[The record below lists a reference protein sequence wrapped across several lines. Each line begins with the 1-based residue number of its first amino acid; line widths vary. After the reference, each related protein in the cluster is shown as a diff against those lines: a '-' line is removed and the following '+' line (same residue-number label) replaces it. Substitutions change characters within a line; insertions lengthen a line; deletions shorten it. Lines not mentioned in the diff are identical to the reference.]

1 LSTNQFN
8 PILASASYPHVKVG
22 FFILTNMNWFKH
34 DYSAAED
41 DKILELRAEYGWEGY
56 GIFFAILEYM
66 CKTEKGID
74 RKRIGALRM
83 VVGTVE
89 GYLEGYLEHTL
100 KVGLF
105 YEENGIIWN
114 QRIRDHIDQIQHR
127 RVEGSKAGKK
137 SGKARREKAQNEV
150 KSKVTFA
157 EPSRNPSTDKIR
169 VDKIREDKREIYPLP
184 KSSNDPELIRF
195 FKSNGSN
202 EKEASLFYNHY
213 NSQGWVKS
221 NNLAITDW
229 YSIAIN
235 WIQKSIHN
243 PTFNN
248 TKFKKEIDPDEEAR
262 RLYGVKL

>member
-1 LSTNQFN
+1 
-8 PILASASYPHVKVG
+8 
-22 FFILTNMNWFKH
+22 MNWFKH

-89 GYLEGYLEHTL
+89 GYLEGYLQHTL

-137 SGKARREKAQNEV
+137 SGEARRKKTQNEG
-150 KSKVTFA
+150 KTKVTFA

-169 VDKIREDKREIYPLP
+169 VDNILPNNNTNTFERP
-184 KSSNDPELIRF
+184 KSRKDQELLEFFINNGSTHLEAGRF
-195 FKSNGSN
+195 FDHYDSQNWMKANNMPISSWESAASAWIRKGTHDPTIRKKN
-202 EKEASLFYNHY
+202 E
-213 NSQGWVKS
+213 
-221 NNLAITDW
+221 
-229 YSIAIN
+229 
-235 WIQKSIHN
+235 
-243 PTFNN
+243 
-248 TKFKKEIDPDEEAR
+248 DPDEQAR
-262 RLYGVKL
+262 ILYGITP

>member
-1 LSTNQFN
+1 
-8 PILASASYPHVKVG
+8 
-22 FFILTNMNWFKH
+22 MNWFKH

-137 SGKARREKAQNEV
+137 SGKARREKAQNEGE
-150 KSKVTFA
+150 SKVTFN
-157 EPSRNPSTDKIR
+157 EPSRNPLTDKIR
-169 VDKIREDKREIYPLP
+169 LDKIREDNNRLDSRERVEYARPLSQDD
-184 KSSNDPELIRF
+184 KELVDLFIN
-195 FKSNGSN
+195 NGSTIQ
-202 EKEASLFYNHY
+202 EAANFYNYYH
-213 NSQGWVKS
+213 SQGWLKS
-221 NNLAITDW
+221 NNMPISDWQSLA
-229 YSIAIN
+229 AN
-235 WIQKSIHN
+235 WIRRSLY
-243 PTFNN
+243 
-248 TKFKKEIDPDEEAR
+248 DPRYKPKQEKTVIQTPDFSHLEHEED
-262 RLYGVKL
+262 